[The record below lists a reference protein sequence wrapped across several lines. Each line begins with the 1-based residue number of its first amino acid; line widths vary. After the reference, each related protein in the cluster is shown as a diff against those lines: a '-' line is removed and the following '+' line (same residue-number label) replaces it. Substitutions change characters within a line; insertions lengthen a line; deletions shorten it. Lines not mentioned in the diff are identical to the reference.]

1 MIVGR
6 PTILVKRELLKNLKV
21 DFDIELDQSGLA
33 VHHGR
38 GEGILLHCD

>member
-21 DFDIELDQSGLA
+21 DFDIEQAAEIKRFTLQAGVQAGL
-33 VHHGR
+33 
-38 GEGILLHCD
+38 C